1 MYAYIIPQNHDT
13 KYLIPF
19 GSLPCNSP
27 LLRENKSYRKGLG
40 VRGLTPFA
48 ASPTPLMVENV
59 GKSRAKMRQYWQGVH
74 QEIPM
79 VAQTEIRDYT
89 LFNPTRYVVYKELE
103 NT

>member
-1 MYAYIIPQNHDT
+1 
-13 KYLIPF
+13 
-19 GSLPCNSP
+19 
-27 LLRENKSYRKGLG
+27 
-40 VRGLTPFA
+40 
-48 ASPTPLMVENV
+48 MVENV